1 MSALWFP
8 HPLLIF
14 ASPLFESAPPRTLF
28 LVYSYLESILFQI
41 KVFYPQIKHS
51 PPPPHETEPTPL
63 YPSLRGG
70 PFASTLK
77 AEKETLCGRLHYSRL
92 CYVHIAAI
100 CMLQL
105 RMGLHMLWKQLHM
118 LPFPHQLLFRKVV
131 QIVSDTYLI
140 VNANKV
146 TSFQIKEHVYG
157 TLGFYSTLYQLLL
170 MLVFKDKSTYKFTK
184 E

>member
-1 MSALWFP
+1 MKTGKGYVSLVIVPPPSPSLYLPLPSFSQFP
-8 HPLLIF
+8 L
-14 ASPLFESAPPRTLF
+14 TLF

-51 PPPPHETEPTPL
+51 PLPPHETEPTPL

-77 AEKETLCGRLHYSRL
+77 AEKETLCGCLHYSRL

-105 RMGLHMLWKQLHM
+105 RMGLHMSWKQLHM

-140 VNANKV
+140 V
-146 TSFQIKEHVYG
+146 
-157 TLGFYSTLYQLLL
+157 
-170 MLVFKDKSTYKFTK
+170 KF
-184 E
+184 